1 MLVGVVRGVCRRTNT
16 AYIVAVCKLDPFL
29 NTFPIRQCLCH
40 QGAWCRLCP
49 PRVFAPLHLS
59 TPPTTAPLGTPC
71 LGRELKD
78 SARTSRRLIF
88 KSFAQKLRIRWRV
101 RRPLHP
107 HTAVGLPTASRRFL
121 FRSEL
126 SHLPARVLRAQLLV
140 LRLWPLFQ
148 GRTAVVCPN
157 IIGFLFAPSD
167 LNKNMRVPHRTAEHS
182 EIERPEAEAEAT
194 SRTN

>member
-1 MLVGVVRGVCRRTNT
+1 M
-16 AYIVAVCKLDPFL
+16 
-29 NTFPIRQCLCH
+29 
-40 QGAWCRLCP
+40 
-49 PRVFAPLHLS
+49 
-59 TPPTTAPLGTPC
+59 
-71 LGRELKD
+71 
-78 SARTSRRLIF
+78 
-88 KSFAQKLRIRWRV
+88 
-101 RRPLHP
+101 
-107 HTAVGLPTASRRFL
+107 

-167 LNKNMRVPHRTAEHS
+167 PNKNMRVPHRTAEHS